1 MRKGLKKIMSAQQ
14 HRLFWIATAIGSG
27 ILFYLLADVVAPFL
41 AGMAL
46 AYILSPAVDVL
57 ARWSVPRIVGAVL
70 MLAASLGLVLG
81 VFLLLLPVLLAQVSA
96 VVEKLP
102 DYIEHLR
109 MILMPLL
116 SSLPFDLELAAPE
129 VFKGS
134 EAIAPGLLASLW
146 SGGEAFISILS
157 FLVIT
162 PIIGLYML
170 RDWPKIIARVDD
182 LMPRKRVKELRAIAK
197 EIDEA
202 LSASLRGQLS
212 VCLALAVFYAVALQL
227 LGLDFGLLI
236 GIFSGLI
243 SFIPY
248 AGAVFGFLLAMQ
260 AGLLQFWPDWLWALG
275 LCAGVFLAGQIIEGY
290 WLTPQWVGKKVGL
303 HAVWI
308 IFALLAFGALWGF
321 AGLLLA
327 LPASAA
333 IGVLIRHGLGLY
345 QHSAFYKK

>member
-1 MRKGLKKIMSAQQ
+1 MSIQQ
-14 HRLFWIATAIGSG
+14 HRIFWAAVAIGG
-27 ILFYLLADVVAPFL
+27 GLLFYLLADVVAPFL
-41 AGMAL
+41 TGMAL
-46 AYILSPAVDVL
+46 AYVLSPAVDVL
-57 ARWSVPRIVGAVL
+57 ERWSVPRIVSAVL
-70 MLAASLGLVLG
+70 VLVMSLALVLG
-81 VFLLLLPVLLAQVSA
+81 AFLLLLPVLLVQVSA
-96 VVEKLP
+96 AIEKLP

-109 MILMPLL
+109 MTLMPLL
-116 SSLPFDLELAAPE
+116 SSLPFDLEMITPQMI
-129 VFKGS
+129 KRG
-134 EAIAPGLLASLW
+134 EAIAPNLLASLW
-146 SGGEAFISILS
+146 SGGGAFISLLS

-162 PIIGLYML
+162 PIIGIYML
-170 RDWPKIIARVDD
+170 RDWPKLIARIDS
-182 LMPRKRVKELRAIAK
+182 LLPRKHAKQLRQIAR

-212 VCLALAVFYAVALQL
+212 VCLALSVFYATMLQV

-260 AGLLQFWPDWLWALG
+260 AGLFQFWPDWVWPLG
-275 LCAGVFLAGQIIEGY
+275 LCAGVFLAGQILEGY

-308 IFALLAFGALWGF
+308 IFALVAFGALWGF

-327 LPASAA
+327 LPVSAA
-333 IGVLIRHGLGLY
+333 IGVLLRHGLGLY
-345 QHSAFYKK
+345 QQSAFYKK